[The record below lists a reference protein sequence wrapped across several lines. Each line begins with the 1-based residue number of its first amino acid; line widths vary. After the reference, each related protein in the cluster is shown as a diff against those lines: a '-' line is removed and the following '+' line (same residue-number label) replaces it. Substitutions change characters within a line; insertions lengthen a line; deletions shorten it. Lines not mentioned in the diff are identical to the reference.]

1 MCSVF
6 LCKKLLNRY
15 ERRTRNVTDYS
26 YNKAYL
32 LKLFTQIEGLASML
46 KPTIPKSRAS
56 QLEKPESTSTVL
68 DPVWFTRPTCVVAAD
83 LVGKVLCRKL
93 IDTDGTVKVL
103 RMRISE
109 TEAYIGEEDP
119 ACHSHAGT
127 RTPRTEIM
135 YEQGGVFYVYLTYG
149 IHHMLNVISGPVE
162 SPESVLI
169 RAGFLTEDS
178 DRLIEEQQLSPDK
191 QLTHPKQFA
200 GPGKLTKQLQIDRQL
215 YGKSIVPESG
225 VWIEDD
231 GCAPPVSLRPRI
243 GIDYAGDA
251 KDWLLRYIWTAHPS
265 LSKK

>member
-1 MCSVF
+1 M
-6 LCKKLLNRY
+6 
-15 ERRTRNVTDYS
+15 
-26 YNKAYL
+26 
-32 LKLFTQIEGLASML
+32 
-46 KPTIPKSRAS
+46 
-56 QLEKPESTSTVL
+56 STVL
-68 DPVWFTRPTCVVAAD
+68 STVLEPAWFTRPTCVVASD

-93 IDTDGTVKVL
+93 IDSDGSEKVL

-109 TEAYIGEEDP
+109 TEAYIGKEDP

-135 YEQGGVFYVYLTYG
+135 YAQGGVFYVYLTYG
-149 IHHMLNVISGPVE
+149 IHNLLNMITAAAE

-178 DRLIEEQQLSPDK
+178 DRLLDEEAQSPDK

-200 GPGKLTKQLQIDRQL
+200 GPGKLTKRLQIDREL
-215 YGKSIVPESG
+215 YGKPISPESD
-225 VWIEDD
+225 VWVEDD
-231 GCAPPVSLRPRI
+231 GCTPPISLRPRI

-251 KDWLLRYIWTAHPS
+251 KDWLLRYIWTDHPS